1 MTVGKERILIVDDE
15 AVLRRL
21 LRQELSSKGY
31 LCQEAGGA
39 DEAVEKLKS
48 SPIELVL
55 LDIRMQGK
63 PGNEL
68 LPEIRAS
75 FPDTAVI
82 MVTAI
87 TDTSIAIQCMKE
99 GAYDYLAKPFNLE
112 EVVLSVERAL
122 EKRRLELENKDY
134 QQHLE
139 QKVTKRTEE
148 LQRAMEKIKLASLD
162 TVYRLSRAAEY
173 RDEDTGAHI
182 QRMSHYS
189 AAIAR
194 RMGLDDEAVESI
206 LYAAPMHDIGK
217 IGIPDRILLKPGRL
231 DPDEWKIMKQHTTIG
246 ARILEGSDAEFIKLA
261 EVIART
267 HHERWDGS
275 GYPEGLKGSKIP
287 LVGRLTGIAD
297 VFDALIS
304 KRPYK
309 VALSLEESFDI
320 IKKGRGSHFDPEVM
334 DAFFAVENEI
344 LSIREKYKD
353 EHESLL
359 ARMDSPVGR

>member
-1 MTVGKERILIVDDE
+1 MTEGKERILIVDDE
-15 AVLRRL
+15 AVIRRL
-21 LRQELSSKGY
+21 LLLELSSRGY
-31 LCQEAGGA
+31 LCQEAGSAG
-39 DEAVEKLKS
+39 EALAQLKS

-55 LDIRMQGK
+55 LDIKMPGK
-63 PGNEL
+63 SGAEL

-87 TDTSIAIQCMKE
+87 IDTHIAIQCMRE
-99 GAYDYLAKPFNLE
+99 GAYDYLTKPFNLD
-112 EVVLSVERAL
+112 EVTLSVGRAL
-122 EKRRLELENKDY
+122 ERRRLEMENRDY

-139 QKVTKRTEE
+139 QKVAERTEE

-182 QRMSHYS
+182 QRMSQYS

-194 RMGLDDEAVESI
+194 RMGLDDETVEAI
-206 LYAAPMHDIGK
+206 LYASPMHDIGK

-231 DPDEWKIMKQHTTIG
+231 DPDEWEIMKQHTIIG
-246 ARILEGSDAEFIKLA
+246 ASILEGSDAEFIKLA
-261 EVIART
+261 KVIALT
-267 HHERWDGS
+267 HHERRDGS
-275 GYPEGLKGSKIP
+275 GYPKGLKGSKIP
-287 LVGRLTGIAD
+287 LAGRLTGIAD

-309 VALSLEESFDI
+309 DALSLEKSFSI
-320 IKKGRGSHFDPEVM
+320 IKKGRGSHFDPEVV
-334 DAFFAVENEI
+334 DAFFAVKNEI
-344 LSIREKYKD
+344 LSIREKYQD

-359 ARMDSPVGR
+359 ARMASPVGV

>member
-1 MTVGKERILIVDDE
+1 MTTKQEKILIVDDE
-15 AVLRRL
+15 EVLRRL
-21 LRQELSSKGY
+21 LRRELSGKGY
-31 LCQEAGGA
+31 LCQEAGSAG
-39 DEAVEKLKS
+39 EAMVKLKS

-55 LDIRMQGK
+55 LDIMMPGK
-63 PGNEL
+63 SGTEL

-87 TDTSIAIQCMKE
+87 TDTHIAVQCMRV
-99 GAYDYLAKPFNLE
+99 GAYDYLTKPFNLD
-112 EVVLSVERAL
+112 EVTLSVGRAL
-122 EKRRLELENKDY
+122 ERRRLELENRDY

-139 QKVTKRTEE
+139 QKVAKRTEE
-148 LQRAMEKIKLASLD
+148 LRRAMKKIKLASLD
-162 TVYRLSRAAEY
+162 SIYRLSRAAEY

-182 QRMSHYS
+182 KRMSYYA

-194 RMGLDDEAVESI
+194 RMGLDDETVEAI

-231 DPDEWKIMKQHTTIG
+231 DPDEWEIMKQHTTIG

-261 EVIART
+261 KVIART

-275 GYPEGLKGSKIP
+275 GYPKGLKGSKIP
-287 LVGRLTGIAD
+287 LVGRLIGIVD

-309 VALSLEESFDI
+309 DALSLEESFNI
-320 IKKGRGSHFDPEVM
+320 IKEGRGSHFDPAVV
-334 DAFFAVENEI
+334 DVFFAVENEI

-359 ARMDSPVGR
+359 ARMVA